1 MFAVCI
7 LSSQKTRNDFT
18 DIKCSCY
25 SNVYITRKNL
35 AHDLVL
41 ATDIP
46 EDTGKDGNEIL
57 SSLKGDALMDS
68 IDEVDYFDSED

>member
-1 MFAVCI
+1 MYI
-7 LSSQKTRNDFT
+7 LPEKISEH
-18 DIKCSCY
+18 
-25 SNVYITRKNL
+25 L